1 MPIGRIA
8 ADKCNM
14 SGLNND
20 AITLLFDV
28 RHVSDNESFC
38 FSGDFSLI
46 SRLEKYKKQETT

>member
-1 MPIGRIA
+1 MPIERIA

-20 AITLLFDV
+20 AIALLFDV

-46 SRLEKYKKQETT
+46 SRPEKHKKQETT